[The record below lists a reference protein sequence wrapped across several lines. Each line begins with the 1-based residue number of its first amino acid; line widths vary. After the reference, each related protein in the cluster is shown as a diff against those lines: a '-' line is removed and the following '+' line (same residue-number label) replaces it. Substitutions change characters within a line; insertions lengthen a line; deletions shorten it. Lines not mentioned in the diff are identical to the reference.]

1 MENQELELLL
11 QQLAAEN
18 KNVILCYETQYQ
30 AYMGQIID
38 NYGQV
43 KTIQTNADLT
53 ILIRQMIK
61 TLT

>member
-18 KNVILCYETQYQ
+18 KNVILFYDTQYQ

-38 NYGQV
+38 DYGQV